1 MGATGRSM
9 GELAGDT
16 IGTAV
21 DPDGESVVGGLV
33 GNFVGGFLGD
43 LVGGDGNGI
52 LIFLDS
58 FLLLV
63 FSKLFAFF
71 SICCCCFFVVVL
83 TLSLLLLLP
92 AAVLGMFLLLL
103 LLSFASFSLVFI
115 AFFFSFFCSE
125 DKYNRKE
132 AAACWLLTEGST
144 WSSLSTEVPPV
155 DTYGRCGPPSLA
167 LASSLFSIS

>member
-1 MGATGRSM
+1 M

-16 IGTAV
+16 IGTD
-21 DPDGESVVGGLV
+21 DPEGESVVGRFVGNLV
-33 GNFVGGFLGD
+33 GGLLGD
-43 LVGGDGNGI
+43 FVGGDGNDI
-52 LIFLDS
+52 FIFLDS

-71 SICCCCFFVVVL
+71 SIRCCCFFVVVP
-83 TLSLLLLLP
+83 TLSLLLLLLLLLA

-103 LLSFASFSLVFI
+103 LLSFASSSLVFI
-115 AFFFSFFCSE
+115 AFFFFFFFCSE
-125 DKYNRKE
+125 DKY
-132 AAACWLLTEGST
+132 CWILKEGSA

-167 LASSLFSIS
+167 LASLFSMS